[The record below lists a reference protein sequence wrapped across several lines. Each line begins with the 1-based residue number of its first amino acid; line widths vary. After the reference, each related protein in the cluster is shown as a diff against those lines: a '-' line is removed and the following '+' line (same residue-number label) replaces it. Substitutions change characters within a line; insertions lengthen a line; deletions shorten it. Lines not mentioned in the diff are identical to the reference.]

1 MPMAQEVW
9 KLVQSWYLSRGR
21 QVPSDEDFCMEEI
34 TKEKKE
40 KFLFETFMTR
50 NLLKDEL
57 ELEKDYAEK
66 AKIMEG
72 IAACDAIL
80 GPQVTQVKPVHG
92 SPEFWK
98 AWAKKK
104 AGWEPK
110 HKTKVN

>member
-1 MPMAQEVW
+1 MPIAEVW
-9 KLVQSWYLSRGR
+9 KLVQSFLSRPT
-21 QVPSDEDFCMEEI
+21 PSDEDFCMEEI
-34 TKEKKE
+34 PKE

-57 ELEKDYAEK
+57 ELETDYAEK
-66 AKIMEG
+66 ARIMEG

-80 GPQVTQVKPVHG
+80 GPQVKQVKPAHG

-98 AWAKKK
+98 ACAKKK

-110 HKTKVN
+110 RKTKVN